1 MGEQLLFI
9 VSDQI
14 FIVSAWEEIEQF
26 YKVGIK
32 GGLKQEIISEGIRIT
47 PLYSTQQISI
57 QQ

>member
-1 MGEQLLFI
+1 MGELLLFI

-14 FIVSAWEEIEQF
+14 FIVSAQEKIEQF

-32 GGLKQEIISEGIRIT
+32 WGLKQEIISEGIRIT